1 MTSQRTA
8 QSIAFTGTCV
18 DEPASGTV
26 PMVEVKLHIRADT
39 LAQIDAFCE
48 ATKPLEMPR
57 ERMLLLMVQTGILY
71 WESKPNMSSA
81 VSPRGA
87 TIKENMDEASFP
99 AVLLYGLTLDD
110 EDPAT
115 GVALGVRRELG
126 LIASL
131 AETATPGID
140 FNLAEMA
147 PVLETL
153 GRRLDVAIELM
164 ARAKQSQAEREP
176 RSDATRDGAREAH
189 ARD

>member
-1 MTSQRTA
+1 
-8 QSIAFTGTCV
+8 
-18 DEPASGTV
+18 
-26 PMVEVKLHIRADT
+26 MVEVKLHIRADT

-71 WESKPNMSSA
+71 WESKPNMSNA
-81 VSPRGA
+81 VKPGGA
-87 TIKENMDEASFP
+87 AIKENMDEASFP

-110 EDPAT
+110 EDPAM
-115 GVALGVRRELG
+115 GVTLGVRRELG
-126 LIASL
+126 LIATL
-131 AETATPGID
+131 VETATPGID

-153 GRRLDVAIELM
+153 GRRLEVATELM
-164 ARAKQSQAEREP
+164 ARAKQSETEREP
-176 RSDATRDGAREAH
+176 RPDATLDRAGEAH